1 MSAKGRRRSAARRP
15 LDRALA
21 GGGPA
26 ASPAPVWLFDLDNTL
41 HHASR
46 SALPEVSAAMGHY
59 IRRELGLS
67 PEGADALRR
76 QYWRRYGAT
85 LLGLVKH
92 HGVDAAHFLHET
104 HRLPDLAGQVHGHAH
119 DLAALRHLPGRKL
132 LLTNAPRDY
141 AMRVL
146 GHLGLARFFEAV
158 LSVEDMWMFGDL
170 RPKPDARMLRRLLA
184 RLRLPADRV
193 VLVED
198 ALENQKSAR
207 AVGLRTVWIQRWTR
221 LSTWG
226 AAAGQRHSIRPPYV
240 TCRVRALGALR
251 RRRW

>member
-1 MSAKGRRRSAARRP
+1 M
-15 LDRALA
+15 
-21 GGGPA
+21 
-26 ASPAPVWLFDLDNTL
+26 
-41 HHASR
+41 
-46 SALPEVSAAMGHY
+46 
-59 IRRELGLS
+59 
-67 PEGADALRR
+67 
-76 QYWRRYGAT
+76 
-85 LLGLVKH
+85 
-92 HGVDAAHFLHET
+92 
-104 HRLPDLAGQVHGHAH
+104 HGHAH

-184 RLRLPADRV
+184 RLRVPADRV

-207 AVGLRTVWIQRWTR
+207 AVGLRTVWIQRWTAGG
-221 LSTWG
+221 LASTVLVRSDGGRCRGRCWCLPARS
-226 AAAGQRHSIRPPYV
+226 AAKPVCKNRSD
-240 TCRVRALGALR
+240 
-251 RRRW
+251 W